1 VLLKTDHS
9 LPIVSVNLAFYGG
22 MREEPAGLSGLAQ
35 ITAQLWGKGTQAM
48 NALELAQ
55 AVESRGA
62 RFSTVSTFDDFRF
75 HLDLLSRD
83 VDFGLALLWDLL
95 ASPGFEESEFNRI
108 KAQMATSILARDDSI
123 SQMAVMRLKKE
134 LFAGHPFQFDPLG
147 DQDTVAKIQLAD
159 VKRLAAEFLA
169 PDKMV
174 LTVYGDIDP
183 DKTLAAIKEKFSRL
197 KPKKVYK
204 KIAPIAARQKYSEQ
218 SFTMDKKQ
226 SMVIVGFQ
234 AVSITDPDRYAMEVL
249 KTILGSPF
257 KGRIFNTIRD
267 QMGLAYT
274 LGGGFAPFG
283 DSGMIYFYALTS
295 PENSGAV
302 KAKLLQLIADL
313 GEQGVPA
320 DELLDI
326 QKYMQG
332 TFAMSLQTNSALA
345 AKCMID
351 ELDDLGYDN
360 YRLYSQNIAAV
371 TAGDIQRLAQKY
383 LALDKAVV
391 VVANPGAVPAGA
403 DKK

>member
-1 VLLKTDHS
+1 
-9 LPIVSVNLAFYGG
+9 
-22 MREEPAGLSGLAQ
+22 
-35 ITAQLWGKGTQAM
+35 
-48 NALELAQ
+48 
-55 AVESRGA
+55 
-62 RFSTVSTFDDFRF
+62 
-75 HLDLLSRD
+75 
-83 VDFGLALLWDLL
+83 
-95 ASPGFEESEFNRI
+95 
-108 KAQMATSILARDDSI
+108 
-123 SQMAVMRLKKE
+123 MRLKKE